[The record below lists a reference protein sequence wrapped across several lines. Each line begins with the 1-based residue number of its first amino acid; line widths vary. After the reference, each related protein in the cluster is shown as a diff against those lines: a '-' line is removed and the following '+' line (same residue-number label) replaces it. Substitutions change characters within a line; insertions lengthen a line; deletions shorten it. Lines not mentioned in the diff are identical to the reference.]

1 MATYNR
7 TSNIN
12 INFVIAIIF
21 AFWSLELNAV
31 TQSNSFMDERYIGW
45 YWFDE
50 LKANQEAKNE
60 LPEQPASKQP
70 KLEDYLANEQ
80 EMKDFSRRLELKRF
94 MMIMHPNNLEYIKQ
108 YKEMESIM
116 RDNAETLAKNYA
128 LVNFL
133 HPELFNQLKR
143 PINLYG
149 RKLKEK
155 HQQGLQQQ
163 DLKRLAQ
170 EFELFVFLSNSDP
183 YSPTLDKHLSN
194 FNKKYGYEITAITK
208 DGSNSAYFKTHF
220 DSGGVLSK
228 ALSMQVTPS
237 ILAISKDSKERYEIA
252 RGAVSISEIE
262 QSLLLIKR
270 ARSIPGKYQQ
280 TGKTDV
286 R

>member
-7 TSNIN
+7 SSNIN

-70 KLEDYLANEQ
+70 KPEDYLANEQ

-262 QSLLLIKR
+262 HSLLLIKR
-270 ARSIPGKYQQ
+270 ARSISGKYQQ